1 MSDNVAKTL
10 VWGGGS
16 CLRLLEPYLSA
27 VGRKPDFVFAD
38 QSDYIAPLELLT
50 RKYRPDILNA
60 AIQCDAY
67 VVCIGDSHGQ
77 RRAILSELFRSEYE
91 LKPLSLIHP
100 TAYICPTAQLADP
113 VFIMPHAVVNSYAKI
128 GSDCIINTNAVI
140 EHESII
146 ERGVHV
152 MGSAVVTGRCILH
165 QFSTIGTNATVLPD
179 LIIGESAYVGA
190 GAVVTKN
197 VHPGEVVK
205 GIPAKAKH

>member
-1 MSDNVAKTL
+1 MSDNAAKTL

-16 CLRLLEPYLSA
+16 CLKLLEPYLAA
-27 VGRKPDFVFAD
+27 VGRKSDFIFAD
-38 QSDYIAPLELLT
+38 QANYIAPPELLT
-50 RKYRPDILNA
+50 RKYRPDIYEA
-60 AIQCDAY
+60 AAQCDAY
-67 VVCIGDSHGQ
+67 VVCIGDAHGK
-77 RRAILSELFRSEYE
+77 RRTILSELLRSEYE

-100 TAYICPTAQLADP
+100 TAYICPTAQFTEP

-165 QFSTIGTNATVLPD
+165 QFSTIGTNATILPD

-197 VHPGEVVK
+197 VHPSEVVT